1 MTDESAGSDTGSA
14 AAPTPSCSDLAE
26 EARTRPKSLRLLPRV
41 CRDAVRLVWAAAP
54 RELVVSI
61 ALKIVSGAGLAL
73 LLLLGRG
80 LMTEVVA
87 SGQASGSSAQVLP
100 HVAGVA
106 AIVSALGLVAAAG
119 REVREIL
126 SEKTARHAQERIIDV
141 ATAVE
146 LRAYEVPAFHDRLVR
161 AATGGQHRPIQLVNG
176 LIGTIGAL
184 AGIAGI
190 VVALLAIQPWL
201 VPFLLVA
208 AVPLMAGVLKAGQA
222 LFGFHLRM
230 TSKTRQRNYLYEL
243 LTAKPSATEV
253 RAFGLTGHLTDR
265 HASLYDEHMTELRD
279 TARTRFRLAVL
290 GNLGL
295 AVTLGGAI
303 TLLLHLALTGHI
315 GLAEAA
321 TAGAALLILG
331 ERTMTTVMSVG
342 EIYEAGL
349 FVEDYTTFLDQGP
362 SAVAAR
368 AQLPAPASFGRI
380 TIDDVTFTYPSAT
393 RPALRNVSLQID
405 AGEII
410 ALVGENGSGKTTLA
424 KLLCRLYLPDSGHI
438 CWDGTDTATVD
449 PDELRG
455 NVAVIFQDF
464 LHYALPARENIG
476 LGAVERTNDLDAI
489 QTAAGQ
495 AGADAI
501 LSRLPD
507 GYDTILSPEFAG
519 GRDLSVGQWQRVALA
534 RAFIRDAPL
543 IILDEP
549 TAALDPRAEHDLF
562 AGIRT
567 LCAGRTVLLVSHRY
581 STVRTADRIYVL
593 SDGQIAEH
601 GSHAELMGLGGVY
614 AELFT
619 LQAAAYGQPS
629 PDRTH
634 DGQVSSPPCGVAAT
648 LGLSPEGSRCT

>member
-1 MTDESAGSDTGSA
+1 LTDRSSHSDNSA
-14 AAPTPSCSDLAE
+14 ADTPPSCFDLPD
-26 EARTRPKSLRLLPRV
+26 EARTPPKSLRLLPRV
-41 CRDAVRLVWAAAP
+41 CRDAIRLVWAAAP

-61 ALKIVSGAGLAL
+61 ALKLVSGAGLAL
-73 LLLLGRG
+73 VLLLGRG
-80 LMTEVVA
+80 LMTALFA
-87 SGQASGSSAQVLP
+87 SGQASGASAHVLP
-100 HVAGVA
+100 RVAGVA
-106 AIVSALGLVAAAG
+106 AIVSALGLAAAAG
-119 REVREIL
+119 REVREVL
-126 SEKTARHAQERIIDV
+126 SEKTVRHAQERIIDV

-146 LRAYEVPAFHDRLVR
+146 LHAYETAAFHDRLVR
-161 AATGGQHRPIQLVNG
+161 AATGGQHRPIQLVDG
-176 LIGTIGAL
+176 LIGTMGAL

-201 VPFLLVA
+201 VPFLVVA
-208 AVPLMAGVLKAGQA
+208 AIPLMVGVLKAGQA

-243 LTAKPSATEV
+243 LTGKESATEV
-253 RAFGLTGHLTDR
+253 RAFGLTDHLADR
-265 HASLYDEHMTELRD
+265 HATLYDEHMAELRA

-303 TLLLHLALTGHI
+303 ALLLHLALSGHI

-362 SAVAAR
+362 SAIAAR
-368 AQLPAPASFGRI
+368 AQLPAPACFDRI
-380 TIDDVTFTYPSAT
+380 TVDDVTFTYPSAT
-393 RPALRNVSLQID
+393 RPALRNVSLQVD

-410 ALVGENGSGKTTLA
+410 ALVGENGSGKSTLA
-424 KLLCRLYLPDSGHI
+424 KLLCRLYLPDSGQV
-438 CWDGTDTATVD
+438 CWDDTDTATVD
-449 PDELRG
+449 PDQLRR

-476 LGAVERTNDLDAI
+476 LGAAERSNDLDAI
-489 QTAAGQ
+489 RTAAGH
-495 AGADAI
+495 AGADEAI
-501 LSRLPD
+501 SRLPD

-562 AGIRT
+562 ASIRT

-593 SDGQIAEH
+593 NDGEIAEH
-601 GSHAELMGLGGVY
+601 GSHSELMALGGVY

-619 LQAAAYGQPS
+619 LQAAAYHQPS
-629 PDRTH
+629 PDGARDPAASTP
-634 DGQVSSPPCGVAAT
+634 SMVAAARGAGT
-648 LGLSPEGSRCT
+648 A